1 MSGLHTDAS
10 GEFLARLLGAFVLGW
25 SPLLWWARDQTATP
39 LGLAITRSNAILD
52 TIATVLSVAACLRG
66 VMNGAGWT
74 IVAIFVVFG
83 SVRLYFGFIAPV
95 SAPHPA
101 GSAH

>member
-10 GEFLARLLGAFVLGW
+10 GEFLARLLGA
-25 SPLLWWARDQTATP
+25 
-39 LGLAITRSNAILD
+39 
-52 TIATVLSVAACLRG
+52 
-66 VMNGAGWT
+66 
-74 IVAIFVVFG
+74 FG

-101 GSAH
+101 GSAP